1 MMKSLKIAAAA
12 LSMGALAMGGAAE
25 AHGKKHKHK
34 HKKHKHHAERVVV
47 VPSYAIGQRLPSRY
61 YSSPTYYVQPQTYQ
75 LPPAPFGYKYVRVGD
90 AVYLTQ
96 TETGLISQVL
106 TNLIR

>member
-1 MMKSLKIAAAA
+1 MKPLKLTAAA
-12 LSMGALAMGGAAE
+12 LAVGTLALGGAAE

-34 HKKHKHHAERVVV
+34 HKHHRHHAERVVV
-47 VPSYAIGQRLPSRY
+47 VPAYGVGQRLPRSY
-61 YSSPTYYVQPQTYQ
+61 YSNTTYYVQPQTYH
-75 LPPAPFGYKYVRVGD
+75 LPPAPFGYKYVRVGN

-96 TETGLISQVL
+96 TETGMISQVL